1 MDIGAVFKPCVV
13 PYWSVGFPIVDSD
26 NPKSART
33 NGAET
38 LFVGT
43 HDPEAIAV
51 ATNYPLVI

>member
-13 PYWSVGFPIVDSD
+13 PYWSVGFPIVDS
-26 NPKSART
+26 NLKSAGT

-43 HDPEAIAV
+43 HDPEALAL
-51 ATNYPLVI
+51 AWRGPLLL